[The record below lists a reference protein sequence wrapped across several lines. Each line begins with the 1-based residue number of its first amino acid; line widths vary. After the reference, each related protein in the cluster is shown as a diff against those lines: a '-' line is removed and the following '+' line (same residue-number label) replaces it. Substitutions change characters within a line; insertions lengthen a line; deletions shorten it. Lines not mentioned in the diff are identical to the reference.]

1 MRNKLLPYIS
11 GLLLLAMVSSCKKFV
26 EVNPKGALLPQTYTT
41 YRDLLNNGDLF
52 TASYGSNEYGTD
64 DIDMDVPELADGM
77 GTYVTRYQW
86 AKVFYIDAT
95 TYDFDWNNLYKQ
107 VYTANIVINEIGN
120 ATTGTT
126 VQKNELLGEA
136 LVHHAFAYWCLV
148 NQYGKQYDPAT
159 AAGDLGVPLRLQSEL
174 ESAFPRATVQAVYD
188 LIVSD
193 IKKAIPFL
201 PAQQTVTNVYPSKSA
216 AYAMLARTYL
226 FMGNYPA
233 SLQYADS
240 SLAISS
246 NLLDLQTYSS
256 LSAVPLTASNPEI
269 LLRKNNSAIG
279 YYSSTR
285 LSNDLLALLDTSDLR
300 YTLYTDLGSNGNTYP
315 SFANGRVYLRTSF
328 ITGESA
334 NIGLSVPEMLLTRAE
349 CQARTSDVSGA
360 MTTLNSLRI
369 KRFTTA
375 NYTPLT
381 ASTAAAALQDVLAER
396 RRELMFCGMR
406 WFDLKRLNKES
417 AFTKI
422 LTHTLSGATYTLA
435 PNSNNYLFPIAA
447 GIIAMNPEITQ
458 NPRD

>member
-1 MRNKLLPYIS
+1 
-11 GLLLLAMVSSCKKFV
+11 
-26 EVNPKGALLPQTYTT
+26 
-41 YRDLLNNGDLF
+41 
-52 TASYGSNEYGTD
+52 
-64 DIDMDVPELADGM
+64 
-77 GTYVTRYQW
+77 
-86 AKVFYIDAT
+86 
-95 TYDFDWNNLYKQ
+95 
-107 VYTANIVINEIGN
+107 
-120 ATTGTT
+120 
-126 VQKNELLGEA
+126 
-136 LVHHAFAYWCLV
+136 
-148 NQYGKQYDPAT
+148 
-159 AAGDLGVPLRLQSEL
+159 
-174 ESAFPRATVQAVYD
+174 
-188 LIVSD
+188 
-193 IKKAIPFL
+193 
-201 PAQQTVTNVYPSKSA
+201 
-216 AYAMLARTYL
+216 MLARTYL

-285 LSNDLLALLDTSDLR
+285 LSNELLALLDTTDLR

-328 ITGESA
+328 ITGETA
-334 NIGLSVPEMLLTRAE
+334 NIGLSVPEMVLTRAE

-360 MTTLNSLRI
+360 MTTLNTLRI

-375 NYTPLT
+375 DYTPLT
-381 ASTAAAALQDVLAER
+381 ASTAAEALQDVLVER
-396 RRELMFCGMR
+396 RKELMFGGMR

-417 AFTKI
+417 AFAKT

-447 GIIAMNPEITQ
+447 GIITMNPEITQ